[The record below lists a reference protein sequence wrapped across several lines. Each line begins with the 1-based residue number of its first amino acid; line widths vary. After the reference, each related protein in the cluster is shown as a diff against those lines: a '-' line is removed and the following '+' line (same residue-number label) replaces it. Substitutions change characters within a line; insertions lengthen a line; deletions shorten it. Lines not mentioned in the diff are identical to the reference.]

1 MLNTKEYEDLKFTDD
16 FMFCK
21 IMTTDLEL
29 CREVLELILDISIK
43 EVKLPEGQKAIKLT
57 PDGKG
62 VRLDVY
68 VNDGKDTVYDIEM
81 QTVHKTNLAKR
92 SRYYQGMIDLN
103 LIEKGAEY
111 DELKKSYVIF
121 ICLNKPFKKEKQDLP
136 VYTFKNVCLEDRN
149 LLLKDETTKVFLNV
163 ASKRKDIPPK
173 IKCFFDYLKG
183 RMPKDDLCRKIDDS
197 VRKAVEHKEWR
208 DDYMTLLM
216 KYKEIYAE
224 GRQEGRQE
232 GENKLGRLILLL
244 TKDGRVEDIT
254 KAASDDEYREKLYK
268 EFKIE

>member
-43 EVKLPEGQKAIKLT
+43 EVKLPEGQKA
-57 PDGKG
+57 
-62 VRLDVY
+62 
-68 VNDGKDTVYDIEM
+68 N
-81 QTVHKTNLAKR
+81 
-92 SRYYQGMIDLN
+92 
-103 LIEKGAEY
+103 
-111 DELKKSYVIF
+111 
-121 ICLNKPFKKEKQDLP
+121 
-136 VYTFKNVCLEDRN
+136 
-149 LLLKDETTKVFLNV
+149 
-163 ASKRKDIPPK
+163 IPPK
-173 IKCFFDYLKG
+173 IKSFFDYLKG

-224 GRQEGRQE
+224 GRQEG
-232 GENKLGRLILLL
+232 ENKLGRLILLL